1 MISKML
7 LKNGHQQIVYVDYAV
22 ICLTNGPCKFRIV
35 LFINGT
41 ISAFLFILI
50 CIYSFKYLFI
60 YSFIYLFIHLFIY
73 LFINSL
79 SHTLQLYMLITQA
92 LRM

>member
-73 LFINSL
+73 LFIYL
-79 SHTLQLYMLITQA
+79 LTP
-92 LRM
+92 